1 MYENAGKYF
10 TIFELI
16 QLAIQTSINL
26 KKESYQQGI
35 CFEISQLGIRGNE
48 CNATP
53 QQPIHNQPLW

>member
-1 MYENAGKYF
+1 MYEKARKYF
-10 TIFELI
+10 IIFGLI
-16 QLAIQTSINL
+16 QLAKIQ
-26 KKESYQQGI
+26 KQDSYQKGI

>member
-16 QLAIQTSINL
+16 QLAINL
-26 KKESYQQGI
+26 KKESYQKRI

>member
-1 MYENAGKYF
+1 MYENIGKYF
-10 TIFELI
+10 AIFELI
-16 QLAIQTSINL
+16 QLAINL
-26 KKESYQQGI
+26 KKDSYQKGI

>member
-1 MYENAGKYF
+1 MKMPE
-10 TIFELI
+10 
-16 QLAIQTSINL
+16 SILPFSSNL
-26 KKESYQQGI
+26 KKESYQKGI